1 MEKLL
6 LTLILSGILFA
17 SFAQN
22 DANNSGQAAQQEV
35 QMNNVNPQCQLGDL
49 AEHKVTI
56 KQILEQPFLKVV
68 PDLDDPFK
76 MEISS
81 FRVIIVMHGMEEPT
95 RSCEGNQL
103 NEKVKERISKLPAGS
118 LVIFEDIKAT
128 SKACTRFLDEVT
140 YRIVE

>member
-22 DANNSGQAAQQEV
+22 DATNSGQAAQQEV

-95 RSCEGNQL
+95 RLCEGNQL
-103 NEKVKERISKLPAGS
+103 SEKVKERISKLPAGS

-128 SKACTRFLDEVT
+128 SKACTRLLDEVT

>member
-22 DANNSGQAAQQEV
+22 DATNSGQAAQQEV

-128 SKACTRFLDEVT
+128 SRRALASWTK
-140 YRIVE
+140 

>member
-68 PDLDDPFK
+68 PNLDDPFK

>member
-22 DANNSGQAAQQEV
+22 NASNSRQAAQQEV

-68 PDLDDPFK
+68 PNLDDPFK

>member
-22 DANNSGQAAQQEV
+22 NASNSRQAAQQEV

-68 PDLDDPFK
+68 PAMDDPFK

-128 SKACTRFLDEVT
+128 SKACTRLLDEVT

>member
-49 AEHKVTI
+49 AEHTVTI

-68 PDLDDPFK
+68 PNLDDPFK